1 MPVTSC
7 AGASS
12 DLLLNAPVIDAVGS
26 GSGLGIPV
34 HSDRGEIQP
43 HAAHVDDCVWS
54 SGASDDAMLSVTDGS
69 DESSDVL
76 DIWVDKWGRVPFG
89 IIRIMLYR
97 LMMSAPS

>member
-7 AGASS
+7 IGASS
-12 DLLLNAPVIDAVGS
+12 DLLLNAPVIDAVGTRS
-26 GSGLGIPV
+26 CLGIPV
-34 HSDRGEIQP
+34 HGDRGEIQP
-43 HAAHVDDCVWS
+43 HAVNVDDCVWS
-54 SGASDDAMLSVTDGS
+54 SEASYDAVLSVTDSS
-69 DESSDVL
+69 DGASDVL